1 MDRRKIK
8 SIRFKK
14 IIGVHCTGINALYAL
29 KTQLNLG
36 RSDAVVGAV
45 GDYFDLS
52 SGIHPGFIAR

>member
-1 MDRRKIK
+1 MRA
-8 SIRFKK
+8 FGLKK
-14 IIGVHCTGINALYAL
+14 IIGAHCTAINALYAL
-29 KTQLNLG
+29 RTQLNLG